1 MNNGKIRV
9 GITHGDTNGIGYE
22 LIFKTFAD
30 AEMLGLCTPIVY
42 GSPKVA
48 TYHRNALGIE
58 ANFSIINSADQ
69 AEDNR
74 VNMLAVFEDEV
85 KVEFGVASEEAS
97 RAAVKA
103 LDKAITDYKNGDI
116 DVIVSCPVNENNLT
130 VEGYA
135 IPKPAKYIETS
146 IGEGKKVL
154 DIVMNE
160 WLKVALVTDDMA
172 LRDVPT
178 NISAQAIIEKIA
190 IFYAT
195 LRRDMRISAP
205 RIAVL
210 ALNPNDTEERRGK
223 EEQEMIIPAI
233 QKLAEVNVC
242 AFGPYQ
248 AADFFGSGQYKAFDG
263 VLAMYH
269 DQGIAPFKALLPNN
283 NIHYYGGLPLISTA
297 VDMGPCYAI
306 AGKGEAD
313 ETPLRYAIYQAI
325 DAFRNRNN
333 YDEPLAHP
341 LPKLYHERRDDSDK
355 VRFAV
360 SKKRENAAK
369 EYQKQK

>member
-1 MNNGKIRV
+1 M

-85 KVEFGVASEEAS
+85 KVEFGVTSEEAS

-160 WLKVALVTDDMA
+160 WLKVALMTDDMA
-172 LRDVPT
+172 LKDVPT

-195 LRRDMRISAP
+195 LRRDMRISAH
-205 RIAVL
+205 A
-210 ALNPNDTEERRGK
+210 
-223 EEQEMIIPAI
+223 
-233 QKLAEVNVC
+233 
-242 AFGPYQ
+242 
-248 AADFFGSGQYKAFDG
+248 
-263 VLAMYH
+263 
-269 DQGIAPFKALLPNN
+269 
-283 NIHYYGGLPLISTA
+283 
-297 VDMGPCYAI
+297 
-306 AGKGEAD
+306 
-313 ETPLRYAIYQAI
+313 
-325 DAFRNRNN
+325 
-333 YDEPLAHP
+333 
-341 LPKLYHERRDDSDK
+341 
-355 VRFAV
+355 
-360 SKKRENAAK
+360 
-369 EYQKQK
+369 

>member
-85 KVEFGVASEEAS
+85 KVEFGVTSEEAS

-160 WLKVALVTDDMA
+160 WLKVALMTDDMA
-172 LRDVPT
+172 LKDVPT

-210 ALNPNDTEERRGK
+210 ALNPNDTEEKRGK
-223 EEQEMIIPAI
+223 EEQEMIRPAI

-283 NIHYYGGLPLISTA
+283 NIHYYGGLPLVSTA
-297 VDMGPCYAI
+297 VDMGPCYDI

-325 DAFRNRNN
+325 DAFRNRND